1 MATQTQTQ
9 TETFVLQTKAS
20 VEPTS
25 EQPTILQDPSV
36 EEPPQPKWLYS
47 KIISAGLSFFM
58 AGVNDGSLGS
68 LIPYVIR
75 NYSIDT
81 NMVSVLYVYHYRI
94 TLTFT
99 IYYYTIH

>member
-1 MATQTQTQ
+1 MSTQAQTQ
-9 TETFVLQTKAS
+9 TETFILQTKAP

-25 EQPTILQDPSV
+25 EQPTILQEPGI
-36 EEPPQPKWLYS
+36 EEPPQPKWLYP

-75 NYSIDT
+75 SYSIDT
-81 NMVSVLYVYHYRI
+81 NMVSVL
-94 TLTFT
+94 
-99 IYYYTIH
+99 